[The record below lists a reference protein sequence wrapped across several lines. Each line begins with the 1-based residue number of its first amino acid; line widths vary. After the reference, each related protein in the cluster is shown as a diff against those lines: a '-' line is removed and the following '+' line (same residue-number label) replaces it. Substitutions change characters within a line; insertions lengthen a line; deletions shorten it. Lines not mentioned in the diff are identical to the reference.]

1 MKKKIL
7 ITGGAGLIGSIL
19 IKKLG
24 SKFDFSS
31 LDIKKVKGLKSHVAN
46 LSDLDNILPAFEDI
60 DTVIHL
66 AADRSAEAPW
76 NSVLKNNL
84 IGTYNVFEAAKRLN
98 CQRVIFA
105 SSNHASGG
113 FYNVNPWK
121 HIFKGKFN
129 KLKKNSYPLID
140 ESYRIRPDGD
150 YGVGKAYGE
159 SIGSYYSD
167 YHGISSINLRIGWV
181 ISDDD
186 PTFSP
191 FALSLWL
198 SHSDTVQIFDLCIK
212 ASNKIKYDTFYATS
226 DNTWKIF
233 NIEKAKQKLGY
244 KPFNGAGSN
253 FKLSKPPLRDQ

>member
-113 FYNVNPWK
+113 FYNLNPWK

-140 ESYRIRPDGD
+140 ESYRIRPDGY

-167 YHGISSINLRIGWV
+167 YHGISSMNLRIGWV

-198 SHSDTVQIFDLCIK
+198 SHNDAAQIFKLCIEAK
-212 ASNKIKYDTFYATS
+212 NSMKYGIFYATS
-226 DNTWKIF
+226 DNDWKMF
-233 NIEKAKQKLGY
+233 SIEKAKKILGFEP
-244 KPFNGAGSN
+244 KDNAGSKFIN
-253 FKLSKPPLRDQ
+253 RSPPKRDQ